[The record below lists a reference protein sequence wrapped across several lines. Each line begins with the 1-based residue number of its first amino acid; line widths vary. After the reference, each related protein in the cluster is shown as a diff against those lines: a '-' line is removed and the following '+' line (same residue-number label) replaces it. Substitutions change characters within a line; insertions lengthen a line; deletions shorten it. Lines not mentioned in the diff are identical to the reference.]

1 MKVIKDDIN
10 RWREISCSWG
20 GRINIVKMTV
30 LLNTNYTFTAIPTK
44 SPMALFHRTRTTNVT
59 IHTET
64 QKTPSC
70 KSSLEKE
77 EWSWRN
83 QPS

>member
-10 RWREISCSWG
+10 RWRDISCSWG

-30 LLNTNYTFTAIPTK
+30 LLTQTTQSLQSLPNHQWHFFTE
-44 SPMALFHRTRTTNVT
+44 LEQQ

-77 EWSWRN
+77 E
-83 QPS
+83 